1 MWIIIV
7 ILVIIIFIIIRFMLV
22 REDQSSQ
29 IIKQG
34 GMKNKYREIINAL
47 MADPRTKIFNESSDS
62 ITLGLSNM
70 GGTTIFTLIQTFG
83 SLTVQW
89 KVDSPVFGKHKM
101 DWSFPE
107 NQDQRTMVEKIE
119 SDLLNYQNRVFRS

>member
-7 ILVIIIFIIIRFMLV
+7 ILVFIILILIRFMLA
-22 REDQSSQ
+22 RDAQSSQ

-34 GMKNKYREIINAL
+34 GMKNKYHDLINAL
-47 MADPRTKIFNESSDS
+47 MADPRTKIFSESPDS

-101 DWSFPE
+101 DWSFQE
-107 NQDQRTMVEKIE
+107 NHDQSAMIEKIE
-119 SDLLNYQNRVFRS
+119 SDLLNYQNKVFKS